1 VEGGVCP
8 YLVSFGLRHAVC
20 ISLMVN
26 VVVECPPHAYSHT
39 LPFHANTPMYIHS
52 YEIVEEYDEIIIGQ
66 LFGHLHTDEFRVG
79 GIFAETDNNTSKDN
93 DANEDILSIPSTIS
107 TPLLLGPSVSPLH
120 GNDPSFRVVRYDAG
134 GGGKKNAHH
143 RLVDYESHAY
153 SLSTG
158 SWSNLYTFS
167 EAYGDV
173 VSSDILKKEGLSSKV
188 FRTIGQSMEDETQG
202 EGESNTKPTKKE
214 ESSTLKQY
222 RTFMLSG
229 AEGDAFN
236 RGANVDCDSACR
248 DEFLCTLQSATRAG
262 YDNCLLG
269 RKELRREEFIAKEEG
284 MIGLVVACIVVV
296 GVISIAIARCRK
308 RRCMRALY
316 DSPPSI
322 HEEEAGID
330 LKDKEMI

>member
-1 VEGGVCP
+1 MQ
-8 YLVSFGLRHAVC
+8 SFYA
-20 ISLMVN
+20 
-26 VVVECPPHAYSHT
+26 P
-39 LPFHANTPMYIHS
+39 S
-52 YEIVEEYDEIIIGQ
+52 YPSYDIVQEYDEIIIGQ

-79 GIFAETDNNTSKDN
+79 GIFAETEYNTSKDN
-93 DANEDILSIPSTIS
+93 DGNEDILSIPSSIS
-107 TPLLLGPSVSPLH
+107 TPLLLGASVSPLH
-120 GNDPSFRVVRYDAG
+120 GNDPSFRLVMYDAA

-153 SLSTG
+153 SLSTR
-158 SWSNLYTFS
+158 SWSKLYTFS

-173 VSSDILKKEGLSSKV
+173 LSSDILKKEGLSSTV
-188 FRTIGQSMEDETQG
+188 FRTVGQSMEDDITG
-202 EGESNTKPTKKE
+202 EGENNNKPTKKE

-222 RTFMLSG
+222 RTYMLSG

-248 DEFLCTLQSATRAG
+248 DEFVCTLQSATRAG

-269 RKELRREEFIAKEEG
+269 KKESRRADLMAKEEG
-284 MIGLVVACIVVV
+284 MIGLVVAGIVVIV
-296 GVISIAIARCRK
+296 VMSIAIVRCRK
-308 RRCMRALY
+308 RQCLRASY